1 MSDES
6 ALRRWMGLEMRKIN
20 EGVADARVSLAALLM
35 MEKPVTVT
43 KGGQEF
49 RFDRRVLE
57 DIASRLPVTLQKK
70 LRLPVIFYY
79 DMDVPTSCFL
89 SDSVAFEALQ
99 EMGELSRERVWEGG
113 RVFVGRAIVFALM
126 RSYPT
131 AFQIMMR

>member
-1 MSDES
+1 MYDES
-6 ALRRWMGLEMRKIN
+6 ALRRWMGLEMQKIN
-20 EGVADARVSLAALLM
+20 EGVADTRVSLHALLM

-43 KGGQEF
+43 KGGQEY
-49 RFDRRVLE
+49 RFDKRVLE
-57 DIASRLPVTLQKK
+57 DIASRLPVVLQKK

-79 DMDVPTSCFL
+79 DMEVPTSCFL
-89 SDSVAFEALQ
+89 SDRVAFEALQ

-131 AFQIMMR
+131 VFQIMMR

>member
-1 MSDES
+1 MYDES
-6 ALRRWMGLEMRKIN
+6 VLRRWMGLEMRKVN
-20 EGVADARVSLAALLM
+20 ESVADARIPLFTLLR
-35 MEKPVTVT
+35 MERPVTVT
-43 KGGQEF
+43 RGGQEF

-57 DIASRLPVTLQKK
+57 EIASRLPVALQKK

-113 RVFVGRAIVFALM
+113 RAFVGRAIVFALM

>member
-6 ALRRWMGLEMRKIN
+6 ALRRWIGLEMRKIN
-20 EGVADARVSLAALLM
+20 EGVADARVPLHALLM

-70 LRLPVIFYY
+70 LRLPIIFYY
-79 DMDVPTSCFL
+79 DMDIPTSCFL
-89 SDSVAFEALQ
+89 SDSVAFAALQ
-99 EMGELSRERVWEGG
+99 EMGELSPQRVWEGG
-113 RVFVGRAIVFALM
+113 RAFVGRAIVFALM